1 MIQLRRLA
9 NLPADQ
15 GPRLEQAIDHGM
27 LECFG
32 CDACTQLCPA
42 DLSPADAI
50 RSFRK
55 EALFG
60 QGRKAG
66 GKGRKAGRGSHG

>member
-1 MIQLRRLA
+1 
-9 NLPADQ
+9 
-15 GPRLEQAIDHGM
+15 LEQAIDHGM

-50 RSFRK
+50 RSFRR
-55 EALFG
+55 EALLG
-60 QGRKAG
+60 RGRKPG
-66 GKGRKAGRGSHG
+66 GAHG